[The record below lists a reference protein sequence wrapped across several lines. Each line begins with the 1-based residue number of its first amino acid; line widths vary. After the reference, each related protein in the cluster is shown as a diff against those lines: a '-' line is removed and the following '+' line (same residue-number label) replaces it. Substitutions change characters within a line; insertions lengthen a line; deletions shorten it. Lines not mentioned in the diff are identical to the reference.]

1 MRAFLTLYYKF
12 IKNQEIPF
20 IYNCMGIQYI
30 YILVKS
36 DNKIV
41 IFTVRVYTCEG
52 LYDII
57 ELDKFEFVEE

>member
-1 MRAFLTLYYKF
+1 
-12 IKNQEIPF
+12 
-20 IYNCMGIQYI
+20 MGIQYI